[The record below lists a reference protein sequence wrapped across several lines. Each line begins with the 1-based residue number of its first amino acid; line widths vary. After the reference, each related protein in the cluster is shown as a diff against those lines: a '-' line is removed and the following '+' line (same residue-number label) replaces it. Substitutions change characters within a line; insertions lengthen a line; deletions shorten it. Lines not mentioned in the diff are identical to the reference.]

1 MLSKT
6 LPTFFSHFS
15 PSLMSLVIFTANLG
29 EVDMKEYLQHLP
41 SPYEAAAKIHPFY
54 AMASPDIGM
63 RLR

>member
-1 MLSKT
+1 MG
-6 LPTFFSHFS
+6 
-15 PSLMSLVIFTANLG
+15 LVIFTANLDD
-29 EVDMKEYLQHLP
+29 VYMKEYLQHLP